1 MDWRLTVR
9 RLLISGFLLIHL
21 SATLL
26 WVLPPCPI
34 RDRTISLVSYYMLPL
49 GFWQYWTMF
58 SPDPVRNT
66 FTLEGEVVD
75 AKGIRAVYGFPKL
88 ADYSV
93 LQGIPRFRHSKYA
106 ANLGVE
112 AFELPR
118 EFAARHIVRQLHLP
132 ADAYPVEVQLV
143 YQVRPTPPPGT
154 PVDLMAP
161 TQRSPFATYQFKSEK
176 EVRP

>member
-21 SATLL
+21 SATLI

-66 FTLEGEVVD
+66 FTLEDGEVVD
-75 AKGIRAVYGFPKL
+75 AKGSGPYTASKL

-118 EFAARHIVRQLHLP
+118 VRRPPHRPTTALTRGCLPRRSSARLPGATDPAAR
-132 ADAYPVEVQLV
+132 DAR
-143 YQVRPTPPPGT
+143 RPDGPDAT
-154 PVDLMAP
+154 A
-161 TQRSPFATYQFKSEK
+161 PFATYQFKSEK